1 MDYNKAQ
8 SLIDILQNSPIVE
21 AVRPVLKEK
30 LLNADLS
37 KPVLIAISGE
47 SASGKS
53 SLMDMIKRYLPDA
66 TYLSTDNYFK
76 DFSDGIAL
84 HGSFD
89 ALLAA
94 GYAMQA
100 PYSIH
105 LDVLRQNL
113 LDLKAGK
120 DVKIP
125 QHLLDGSGKTI
136 LNAIPVKASDIVF
149 VDGFCTLYD
158 EVRDLFDF
166 ALYLEVEPSIQKEV
180 FFDLSGERKASEE
193 QAKRIFKILSV
204 SSDIYIKPTKEFADV
219 VLNLFND
226 ETQSPVLVE
235 KVFSCLTGHQAQ
247 AETLSQKLS
256 HPSGDLALLWHTLSP
271 TLQKKILKELNGK

>member
-8 SLIDILQNSPIVE
+8 SLINILQNSPIVE
-21 AVRPVLKEK
+21 AVRPTLKKK
-30 LLNADLS
+30 LLDADLS
-37 KPVLIAISGE
+37 KPVLVAISGE

-53 SLMDMIKRYLPDA
+53 ALMDTIKHYLPNA

-105 LDVLRQNL
+105 LDILRQNL
-113 LDLKAGK
+113 LDLKASK

-136 LNAIPVKASDIVF
+136 LNVIPVKSSDFVF

-166 ALYLEVEPSIQKEV
+166 AVYLEVDHTIQKNI
-180 FFDLSGERKASEE
+180 FFELSNKRNATEE

-204 SSDIYIKPTKEFADV
+204 SSDIYIKPTKEFADI
-219 VLNLFND
+219 VLNLLND
-226 ETQSPVLVE
+226 ETQSPILIK
-235 KVFSCLTGHQAQ
+235 KVISCLSGHQLQ
-247 AETLSQKLS
+247 VETLSQKLS
-256 HPSGDLALLWHTLSP
+256 HPKGDLALLWHAISP
-271 TLQKKILKELNGK
+271 TLQKKILKELNEK